1 MSVDP
6 HEINNEDPI
15 LEINE
20 KEQAV
25 LDRLKDE
32 ATEDDNSNVDLPSN
46 KDAGSEDN
54 GSEDK
59 VYAGKYKSVDALK
72 DGVKNINPDVPD
84 YILNG
89 LTDEALE
96 QYYIDQQ
103 KNFSSPDKSR
113 KHGKEEREEEREEEA
128 RPEEVGSLWEDLE
141 REYRENSEISDETY
155 DKMNAAGI
163 PDNIIDKFADNL
175 QKEQVE
181 FTNKVLDISGGID
194 NFNTMKEWAEAG
206 NIAPAE
212 LDAIGE
218 LPYDAMLGA
227 LEGIKARYE
236 KAVGAN
242 TDTTVRLTGSQN
254 ANSSSYRNQSEYI
267 LDVSD
272 RRYGSDKKYT
282 AAVDN
287 KFANSSISK

>member
-15 LEINE
+15 LEINA
-20 KEQAV
+20 KEQEV
-25 LDRLKDE
+25 LDRLKDDN
-32 ATEDDNSNVDLPSN
+32 ADDNSNVDLPSD

-59 VYAGKYKSVDALK
+59 VYAGKYKSIDALK

-113 KHGKEEREEEREEEA
+113 KHGKEEAEEEEEEA
-128 RPEEVGSLWEDLE
+128 KPQEVGSLWEDLE

-181 FTNKVLDISGGID
+181 FTNKVLEISGGEE

-206 NIAPAE
+206 NISPAE
-212 LDAIGE
+212 LDAISA

-282 AAVDN
+282 AAVDS

>member
-1 MSVDP
+1 MNVDP

-15 LEINE
+15 LDIND

-25 LDRLKDE
+25 LDRIK
-32 ATEDDNSNVDLPSN
+32 DDNSEDNTEIDLPSN
-46 KDAGSEDN
+46 KDVGSEDEV
-54 GSEDK
+54 STDK
-59 VYAGKYKSVDALK
+59 VYAGKYKSLDALK

-96 QYYIDQQ
+96 QYYVDQQ

-113 KHGKEEREEEREEEA
+113 KHGKEEVEEEKEEA
-128 RPEEVGSLWEDLE
+128 EPQEVGSLWENLE
-141 REYRENSEISDETY
+141 KEYRENSEISDETY

-181 FTNKVLDISGGID
+181 FTNKVLEISGGED
-194 NFNTMKEWAEAG
+194 NFNVMKDWAEAG
-206 NIAPAE
+206 NISPAE
-212 LDAIGE
+212 LDAISA
-218 LPYDAMLGA
+218 LPYDAMIGA

-236 KAVGAN
+236 KAVGSN
-242 TDTTVRLTGSQN
+242 VDTTVRLTGSQN

-272 RRYGSDKKYT
+272 KRYGSDKKYT
-282 AAVDN
+282 AAVDS
-287 KFANSSISK
+287 KFSNSSISK

>member
-1 MSVDP
+1 MNVDP

-15 LEINE
+15 LEINA
-20 KEQAV
+20 KEQEV
-25 LDRLKDE
+25 LDRLKDDN
-32 ATEDDNSNVDLPSN
+32 TDDNSNVDLPSD
-46 KDAGSEDN
+46 KDEGSKDN

-59 VYAGKYKSVDALK
+59 VYAGKYKSLDALK
-72 DGVKNINPDVPD
+72 NGVKNIDPDVPD
-84 YILNG
+84 YILDG

-113 KHGKEEREEEREEEA
+113 KHGKEEVEEEEEEA
-128 RPEEVGSLWEDLE
+128 KPQEVGSLWEDLE
-141 REYRENSEISDETY
+141 REYRDNSEISDETY

-163 PDNIIDKFADNL
+163 PDNIVDKFADNL

-282 AAVDN
+282 AAVDS